1 MSARYSKVQWLV
13 TLIGIFFYCL
23 DIGTD
28 VALVVQYFQE
38 ENYLWM
44 SLTAL
49 FVLTGM
55 VVTQLFS
62 YSWYLDDKEDAL
74 FYPKGKEALSGVTE
88 GGVIALHVFGLS
100 IFTRYCHLL
109 SRSFSV
115 VWKGSYDQADNSG
128 IHQHL
133 FRLATDLSMLKLFES
148 FLESV
153 PQLLLQT
160 YINLGHHESS
170 VVQYVS
176 IAFSF
181 CSIAWA
187 LVDFRRCQKRSQ
199 PQSREMPSGLPTM
212 TYLFYKLF
220 SITSHILSL
229 ILLLTLSTY
238 STIALAVLW
247 LLATI
252 WTHFLQTHFC
262 STKCLE
268 FIYRGVIG
276 VILTFTFFNVK
287 RLNTK
292 VPMTVYYVLSS
303 TKNVA
308 AILLLGFLK
317 PEAQNTAYFLPVS
330 CVIYAGT
337 VLGML
342 CLLVYYR
349 FLHHVGDADE
359 VDGPQMQ
366 NEVTTRMRNFMQA

>member
-1 MSARYSKVQWLV
+1 MSARYSKVRWTF

-23 DIGTD
+23 DIVTD
-28 VALVVQYFQE
+28 VALAVQYFQE

-44 SLTAL
+44 SLTVL

-62 YSWYLDDKEDAL
+62 YSWYLDDKEDTL
-74 FYPKGKEALSGVTE
+74 FYPDGKEALSGVTE
-88 GGVIALHVFGLS
+88 GGVLALHVFGLS

-109 SRSFSV
+109 SRSFNV
-115 VWKGSYDQADNSG
+115 VWKGNYDQVDKSG

-170 VVQYVS
+170 VVQYLS
-176 IAFSF
+176 MAFSF
-181 CSIAWA
+181 CNIAWA
-187 LVDFRRCQKRSQ
+187 LVDLRRCQKRSQ
-199 PQSREMPSGLPTM
+199 PQRRAMPSGLPTI

-220 SITSHILSL
+220 SITSHILSF

-247 LLATI
+247 LLGTI

-262 STKCLE
+262 SNKCLE
-268 FIYRGVIG
+268 FVYRAVIG
-276 VILTFTFFNVK
+276 LILTFTFFNVK
-287 RLNTK
+287 RQSTK
-292 VPMTVYYVLSS
+292 IPMTVYYVQSS
-303 TKNVA
+303 AKNIA
-308 AILLLGFLK
+308 AVLLLVFLK
-317 PEAQNTAYFLPVS
+317 PEVQNTAYFLPVS
-330 CVIYAGT
+330 CVICAVGEAASSTCSSSSTSPY
-337 VLGML
+337 L
-342 CLLVYYR
+342 CSRLYGVKLRDLY
-349 FLHHVGDADE
+349 GSSIS
-359 VDGPQMQ
+359 GP
-366 NEVTTRMRNFMQA
+366 